1 MSSTKKKVETKTYCI
16 RDYHN
21 RHCWAS
27 IGVFARENTGTIFQV
42 FKCSQCGKI
51 ILEKLEE
58 ITRVYQ

>member
-1 MSSTKKKVETKTYCI
+1 MKKEKKIETKTFCLK
-16 RDYHN
+16 DYKN
-21 RHCWAS
+21 RHYWQS

-58 ITRVYQ
+58 ITRVYP